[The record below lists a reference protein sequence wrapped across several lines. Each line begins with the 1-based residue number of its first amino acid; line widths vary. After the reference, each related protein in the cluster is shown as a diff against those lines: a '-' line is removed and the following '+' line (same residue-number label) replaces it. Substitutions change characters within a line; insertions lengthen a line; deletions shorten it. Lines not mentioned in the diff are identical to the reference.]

1 MYSFNI
7 FAILSLAASFACLFL
22 GIYILLRNPKSQ
34 ANRLFALASL
44 SLFFWGL
51 GEGMERAAMNFETTF
66 FWTVYI
72 LGLGSAFYFP
82 FLLHFWLVF
91 SGQLEIFRNKVLIF
105 ILYFLSLIFTFIRF
119 IHPEIL
125 LVGLKYNYWGYSADD
140 GTFCFIFMLYIFLC
154 NILFVYLAFRTAAKS
169 YGKMKKQAQYIGG
182 ATIFSLFI
190 GAATQ
195 LSRPLFHFPIPG
207 LTIVSTIV
215 IVGFIAY
222 AINRYGLMVISAKLV
237 AENII
242 GTMEDYVIAIDKE
255 MKIVYINNSVLQD
268 FGYKENELINKPIS
282 AIILADISKFSY
294 EQALK
299 QFPLLNYQAEI
310 ISKKG
315 DKITVSANVSI
326 LEESSSDI
334 LGFVFVFRDVRQMDK
349 LIKGLQQKTEELEV
363 AKKELEKKNEEFES
377 TNEKLDQTN
386 KLMVGRE
393 LKMAELKKE
402 IEELKGKTKRDIKS

>member
-7 FAILSLAASFACLFL
+7 FAILSLVASFAYLFL
-22 GIYILLRNPKSQ
+22 GIYIFLRNPKSQ
-34 ANRLFALASL
+34 ANRLFALMGL
-44 SLFFWGL
+44 SIFFWGL
-51 GEGMERAAMNFETTF
+51 GEGMERAAINSETAY
-66 FWTVYI
+66 FWVVYVI
-72 LGLGSAFYFP
+72 GLGSALYFP
-82 FLLHFWLVF
+82 LLIHFWLVF
-91 SGQLEIFRNKVLIF
+91 SDKIEKFKEKIPVFVIYIPL
-105 ILYFLSLIFTFIRF
+105 LIFTFIRF
-119 IHPEIL
+119 IYPEVL

-140 GTFCFIFMLYIFLC
+140 GTFCFFYMVCLTLYSVVFL
-154 NILFVYLAFRTAAKS
+154 YLVFRTAAKS
-169 YGKMKKQAQYIGG
+169 YGKIKKQAQYIGY
-182 ATIFSLFI
+182 SMLFTLLAGI
-190 GAATQ
+190 VTQ
-195 LSRPLFHFPIPG
+195 LSRPLFHFNIPQ
-207 LTIVSTIV
+207 LSVISTIV
-215 IVGFIAY
+215 VVGFIAY

-402 IEELKGKTKRDIKS
+402 IEELKGKTE